1 MDILTLNSKVNIAC
15 KICDKCCEYRGD
27 IKITSINVCMI
38 SKFLGISTSE
48 FINNYTHDVEG
59 EFPEIAINGIGEK
72 RICVFNDRSTNKC
85 TIHKVRPMQCAMFPL
100 VPENLNQDFFINSG
114 DCVYDN
120 QKKMNFIHVICEF
133 SHWEEKSRNV
143 ITTCIDHNLIV
154 PDAVLIKSSNNP
166 IPPENDSMRS
176 IYYAIV
182 RLGEE
187 SEPTTFWV
195 SSVLMKNGH
204 LHITTSTSDNE
215 HDANVFNAILRTII
229 MK

>member
-1 MDILTLNSKVNIAC
+1 MKRIFIPIVIFAMFCIAFSSCNHGVAKSLENANDTVDTILVDTVEADSIIYDEEYGDVRYYEDEYLYFRYPAEYQCVEDENGAIAIYN
-15 KICDKCCEYRGD
+15 KRNRD
-27 IKITSINVCMI
+27 
-38 SKFLGISTSE
+38 
-48 FINNYTHDVEG
+48 NYMTFSYHDVRPNENA
-59 EFPEIAINGIGEK
+59 ESAVKKIVINLLQ
-72 RICVFNDRSTNKC
+72 R
-85 TIHKVRPMQCAMFPL
+85 
-100 VPENLNQDFFINSG
+100 
-114 DCVYDN
+114 Y
-120 QKKMNFIHVICEF
+120 
-133 SHWEEKSRNV
+133 
-143 ITTCIDHNLIV
+143 
-154 PDAVLIKSSNNP
+154 PDAVLIKSSNSP

-215 HDANVFNAILRTII
+215 HDANVFNAVLRTII

>member
-1 MDILTLNSKVNIAC
+1 MK
-15 KICDKCCEYRGD
+15 
-27 IKITSINVCMI
+27 KITILLITMYAICCAFTSCSRGTVKGCSDTEETDMIDTVTVDTVEEINENDYNGDSIGEYEDDYLSFRYPAEYQCVEDENGAI
-38 SKFLGISTSE
+38 AIYNKR
-48 FINNYTHDVEG
+48 NRDNYMTFSYHDVRPNENA
-59 EFPEIAINGIGEK
+59 ESAVKKIVINLLQ
-72 RICVFNDRSTNKC
+72 R
-85 TIHKVRPMQCAMFPL
+85 
-100 VPENLNQDFFINSG
+100 
-114 DCVYDN
+114 Y
-120 QKKMNFIHVICEF
+120 
-133 SHWEEKSRNV
+133 
-143 ITTCIDHNLIV
+143 
-154 PDAVLIKSSNNP
+154 PDAVLIKSSNSP

-187 SEPTTFWV
+187 SEPTTYWV

>member
-1 MDILTLNSKVNIAC
+1 MKRIFFPIIVITLLSIAFSGCNHGAAKNLENADDTVDTILVDTVEADSIIYDEEYGDVRYYEDEYLYFRYPAEYQCVEDENGAIAIYN
-15 KICDKCCEYRGD
+15 KRNRD
-27 IKITSINVCMI
+27 
-38 SKFLGISTSE
+38 
-48 FINNYTHDVEG
+48 NYMTFSYHDVRPNENA
-59 EFPEIAINGIGEK
+59 ESAVKKIVINLLQ
-72 RICVFNDRSTNKC
+72 R
-85 TIHKVRPMQCAMFPL
+85 
-100 VPENLNQDFFINSG
+100 
-114 DCVYDN
+114 Y
-120 QKKMNFIHVICEF
+120 
-133 SHWEEKSRNV
+133 
-143 ITTCIDHNLIV
+143 
-154 PDAVLIKSSNNP
+154 PDAVLIKSSNSP

-215 HDANVFNAILRTII
+215 HDANVFNAVLRTII

>member
-120 QKKMNFIHVICEF
+120 QKKMKIKKFLGGKHGIYMRYKDFYIK
-133 SHWEEKSRNV
+133 WITLMEE
-143 ITTCIDHNLIV
+143 IQF
-154 PDAVLIKSSNNP
+154 KSSYLTSEAKDYIKNLLYLNYDTSKNIRKQVEKNFDKATKYVINNFK
-166 IPPENDSMRS
+166 IEN
-176 IYYAIV
+176 I
-182 RLGEE
+182 E
-187 SEPTTFWV
+187 
-195 SSVLMKNGH
+195 K
-204 LHITTSTSDNE
+204 
-215 HDANVFNAILRTII
+215 
-229 MK
+229 